1 MERSSRIIEGKGE
14 VIYKALQDIL
24 YKNPFNKFIDNMK
37 FTAKINTLKKIQ
49 AKIYEAIKIIIN
61 DEK

>member
-1 MERSSRIIEGKGE
+1 MERSSRIIGGKGE
-14 VIYKALQDIL
+14 VVYKALEDIL
-24 YKNPFNKFIDNMK
+24 QKNHFNKFIDNMK

-61 DEK
+61 DKK